1 MMLTAWEYYS
11 SAFSASQLFGL
22 RMIISWASTLIM
34 LWCVGLAMLLWR
46 ANSKSSENRFMAVL
60 LVCEGIK
67 ASFLLST
74 GILYMQ
80 RYEWL
85 QDILW
90 IYTIDV
96 FFAAHITAIILYFCL
111 PMFYKV
117 NRLSFLYG
125 SKLKPHVWYLAPAL
139 GISIYLLLKGLP
151 EFYVSDAAWII
162 CTEGSPARYEMWFGT
177 YQPWIGDAVASI
189 GMCTAN
195 FETTVTTQPPGLWA
209 IALGSPLV
217 SLVALFFLRP
227 TYKSQ
232 YVKKEKIDGTGLAS
246 RSLYIGFLGKVIGL
260 LIWFALI
267 AVIVPLLH
275 GGQVTFTDEAIWRYG
290 AEQTA
295 LDRLK
300 FFLWTISLICT
311 PAAIAFEA
319 LMFVHASLNDS
330 VYGID
335 QNLRK
340 TFRAAMFTGLG
351 AFLFIISTE
360 AMEQVLG
367 QGLLGGVMIGVL
379 FLGLRSPVLRIID
392 GVSGRLI
399 PANYTPEE
407 TAYLEA
413 YKTAMEDLIITV
425 EERRLLETLAKTYAL
440 EPERVR
446 EIEQEFD
453 AMLEEE

>member
-1 MMLTAWEYYS
+1 MLTAWEFYS

-22 RMIISWASTLIM
+22 RTVISWASTLIM
-34 LWCVGLAMLLWR
+34 LWCVGLALLLWR
-46 ANSKSSENRFMAVL
+46 ANSKASDNRFMAVL

-74 GILYMQ
+74 GILYIQ

-90 IYTIDV
+90 IWTIDV
-96 FFAAHITAIILYFCL
+96 FFTAHITAIFLYMCL

-117 NRLSFLYG
+117 NRLSFLYD
-125 SKLKPHVWYLAPAL
+125 SRLKTHVWYLAPAL
-139 GISIYLLLKGLP
+139 GITVYLLLKGLP
-151 EFYVSDAAWII
+151 EFYVSDAAWVI
-162 CTEGSPARYEMWFGT
+162 CTEGAQARFEMWFGT
-177 YQPWIGDAVASI
+177 SQPWMEETVASI
-189 GMCTAN
+189 GTCTTN
-195 FETTVTTQPPGLWA
+195 FETTITTQPPGLWA

-275 GGQVTFTDEAIWRYG
+275 GGQVDFVDETIWRYS

-295 LDRLK
+295 MMRLK
-300 FFLWTISLICT
+300 FFLWTFSLIMT

-379 FLGLRSPVLRIID
+379 FLGLRTPVLRIID

-399 PANYTPEE
+399 PANYTVEE
-407 TAYLEA
+407 TAYLDA
-413 YKTAMEDLIITV
+413 YATAMEDLIITR
-425 EERRLLETLAKTYAL
+425 EERRLLETLAKTYAIS
-440 EPERVR
+440 EERVTELER
-446 EIEQEFD
+446 EFD
-453 AMLEEE
+453 AMLEEEE

>member
-1 MMLTAWEYYS
+1 M
-11 SAFSASQLFGL
+11 
-22 RMIISWASTLIM
+22 
-34 LWCVGLAMLLWR
+34 
-46 ANSKSSENRFMAVL
+46 
-60 LVCEGIK
+60 
-67 ASFLLST
+67 
-74 GILYMQ
+74 
-80 RYEWL
+80 
-85 QDILW
+85 
-90 IYTIDV
+90 
-96 FFAAHITAIILYFCL
+96 
-111 PMFYKV
+111 
-117 NRLSFLYG
+117 
-125 SKLKPHVWYLAPAL
+125 
-139 GISIYLLLKGLP
+139 
-151 EFYVSDAAWII
+151 
-162 CTEGSPARYEMWFGT
+162 
-177 YQPWIGDAVASI
+177 
-189 GMCTAN
+189 
-195 FETTVTTQPPGLWA
+195 
-209 IALGSPLV
+209 
-217 SLVALFFLRP
+217 
-227 TYKSQ
+227 
-232 YVKKEKIDGTGLAS
+232 
-246 RSLYIGFLGKVIGL
+246 